1 MVQYI
6 CRSDNNTLV
15 NSCLFVLVILWVAL
29 YRIKVNEDY
38 VAHLGCRNHI
48 YKRFGRDR
56 NDNATPLKF
65 PAQCESLFR

>member
-1 MVQYI
+1 MFI
-6 CRSDNNTLV
+6 C
-15 NSCLFVLVILWVAL
+15 LVIPWVAL

-38 VAHLGCRNHI
+38 VVHLGCRNHI

>member
-1 MVQYI
+1 MFI
-6 CRSDNNTLV
+6 C
-15 NSCLFVLVILWVAL
+15 LVIPWVAL

-38 VAHLGCRNHI
+38 VVHLGYRN

-56 NDNATPLKF
+56 KDNATPLKF